1 MGKLVKESYEEFV
14 NEVRSESSKIAK
26 RANSKKGT
34 VEAVQDFLSEL
45 TAEEISEI
53 VSKKLDI
60 PEKEAK
66 NILKQMGKIYG
77 GNISITIE
85 L

>member
-1 MGKLVKESYEEFV
+1 MGKLVKESYGEFV

-26 RANSKKGT
+26 RANSKKST
-34 VEAVQDFLSEL
+34 VEEVQDFLSEL
-45 TAEEISEI
+45 TAEEMTGL
-53 VSKKLDI
+53 VSKKLNI
-60 PEKEAK
+60 PEKEAR